1 MKTYEL
7 ISYSRRRIKG
17 NRRRI
22 LLICL
27 LPLGAEL
34 FFRTAETALYSILL
48 YFGEMPPTA
57 LFTGENSEHLAI
69 AAIFAA
75 LRLFICPPLWCAA
88 AVRMKEFTD
97 EKGKKTSFSDMLLNG
112 RFIRRSISAAF
123 WTKMVSAAA
132 SIPSILLAGFAVQ
145 LVSKGADSR
154 GLIIASNAAALSAA
168 FAFFWLTVRASLT
181 AVPFLLAEF
190 PKKGGFSAVMS
201 SLKFMRGRRKMP
213 LLLAA
218 AYILPMLTIVAIPF
232 LIPELAAAFSIGIS
246 IYLKEDEYVLGE
258 QEEFQSGRV
267 GFYRKFGRKSHPAK
281 LSPRKM
287 RRIAQAAAKAE
298 KP

>member
-7 ISYSRRRIKG
+7 ISYSRRKIKG

-34 FFRTAETALYSILL
+34 FFRTAETAIYSILL
-48 YFGEMPPTA
+48 YFGDMPPAA
-57 LFTGENSEHLAI
+57 LFTGENAEQLAI

-75 LRLFICPPLWCAA
+75 FRLLVCPPLWCAA
-88 AVRMKEFTD
+88 AVRLKEFTD
-97 EKGKKTSFSDMLLNG
+97 EKGRKTSFSDMLLNG

-123 WTKMVSAAA
+123 WVKIISAAA
-132 SIPSILLAGFAVQ
+132 ALPSIAAAGFAIEI
-145 LVSKGADSR
+145 LSEGADSR

-168 FAFFWLTVRASLT
+168 FALFWLAVRAGLA
-181 AVPFLLAEF
+181 AVPFFLAEF
-190 PKKGGFSAVMS
+190 PKKGGFSAVVG
-201 SLKFMRGRRKMP
+201 SLLFMRGRRKMP
-213 LLLAA
+213 LFLGA
-218 AYILPMLTIVAIPF
+218 AYFLPMLTIIAVPF
-232 LIPELAAAFSIGIS
+232 LIPELATAFSIGIS
-246 IYLKEDEYVLGE
+246 IYFKEDEYVLGE
-258 QEEFQSGRV
+258 QEALNSGRV
-267 GFYRKFGRKSHPAK
+267 GFYRKFGRKRHAAK

-287 RRIAQAAAKAE
+287 RRIAQTASKAE

>member
-48 YFGEMPPTA
+48 YFGEMPPA
-57 LFTGENSEHLAI
+57 DLFTGENTEQLAI

-75 LRLFICPPLWCAA
+75 FRLFICPPLWCAA
-88 AVRMKEFTD
+88 AVRLKEFTD
-97 EKGKKTSFSDMLLNG
+97 EKGRKTSFSDMLLNG

-123 WTKMVSAAA
+123 WIKLISAAA
-132 SIPSILLAGFAVQ
+132 VLPAIAAAVFAVK
-145 LVSKGADSR
+145 LVSEGAGSR
-154 GLIIASNAAALSAA
+154 RLIIASNAAALSAA
-168 FAFFWLTVRASLT
+168 FALFWLAVRASLA
-181 AVPFLLAEF
+181 AVPFFMAEF
-190 PKKGGFSAVMS
+190 PKKGGFSAVMG
-201 SLKFMRGRRKMP
+201 SLRFMRGRRKMP
-213 LLLAA
+213 LYLGA
-218 AYILPMLTIVAIPF
+218 AYILPMLTVIAVPF
-232 LIPELAAAFSIGIS
+232 LIPELATAFSIGIS
-246 IYLKEDEYVLGE
+246 IYFKEDEYVLGE
-258 QEEFQSGRV
+258 QEALKSGRV
-267 GFYRKFGRKSHPAK
+267 DFYRKFGRKRYAAK

-287 RRIAQAAAKAE
+287 RRLSQTAPEAE

>member
-48 YFGEMPPTA
+48 YFGEMPPAA

-75 LRLFICPPLWCAA
+75 FRLLICPPLWCAA
-88 AVRMKEFTD
+88 AVRLKEFTD
-97 EKGKKTSFSDMLLNG
+97 EKGRKTSFSEMLLNG

-123 WTKMVSAAA
+123 WIKIVSAAA
-132 SIPSILLAGFAVQ
+132 ALPAISAAVFAIRI
-145 LVSKGADSR
+145 VSEDADSR
-154 GLIIASNAAALSAA
+154 RLIIASNAAALAAA
-168 FAFFWLTVRASLT
+168 FALFWLAVRASLAT
-181 AVPFLLAEF
+181 VPFLLAEF

-213 LLLAA
+213 LFLGA
-218 AYILPMLTIVAIPF
+218 AYILPMLTVVAIPF
-232 LIPELAAAFSIGIS
+232 LIPELATAFSIGIS

-258 QEEFQSGRV
+258 QEALKSGRV
-267 GFYRKFGRKSHPAK
+267 VFYRKFGRKRHAAK

-287 RRIAQAAAKAE
+287 RRIAQAAPEAE
-298 KP
+298 KS